1 MVSIDELAERLEK
14 LQKENASQA
23 RQTTIMEE
31 YLEKQ
36 RAKDRELG
44 TLARGGG
51 RAVFACLR

>member
-1 MVSIDELAERLEK
+1 MVPIEELAERLEK

-44 TLARGGG
+44 ALARGGG
-51 RAVFACLR
+51 LVVFAFFR